1 MLMREMSCFYSSF
14 TGLLI
19 EPSSDYE
26 TLLKKN
32 RKAKSLNVCLAI
44 KNFPHEVEFL
54 DCDVVGGIKGIIQK
68 NTATIFTVLSNCI
81 TVPLRIVVTI
91 NTGLIVHLKSPVT
104 KIFTLFYPYIRICCM
119 FVLIRQS
126 NRMGKG

>member
-1 MLMREMSCFYSSF
+1 MREMSCFYSPF

-19 EPSSDYE
+19 EPSSDYK

-54 DCDVVGGIKGIIQK
+54 ECDVTGGIKGIIEK
-68 NTATIFTVLSNCI
+68 ITAIIFTVLYNYI
-81 TVPLRIVVTI
+81 TVPLRIAGI
-91 NTGLIVHLKSPVT
+91 IITGLIVRLKSPVT
-104 KIFTLFYPYIRICCM
+104 KNIYTFLPLHQNLLYVYFN
-119 FVLIRQS
+119 QA
-126 NRMGKG
+126 K